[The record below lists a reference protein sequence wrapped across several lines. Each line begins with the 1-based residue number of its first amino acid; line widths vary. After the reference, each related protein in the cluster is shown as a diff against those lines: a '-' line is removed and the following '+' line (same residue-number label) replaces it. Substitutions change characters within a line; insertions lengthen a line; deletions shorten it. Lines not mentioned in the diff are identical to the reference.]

1 MYPFGSFHFASF
13 IGKLK
18 ETWNVGTLGTN
29 RYSNVNV
36 NKTDT

>member
-18 ETWNVGTLGTN
+18 ETWDVHLVQTGIVT
-29 RYSNVNV
+29 
-36 NKTDT
+36 